1 MKKIILVFKI
11 IANFFRSKKLIASVF
26 VCVALLF
33 GVSFLSVLGAFTSY
47 FADEPTG
54 ALDSESSETVMNLL
68 KDLNDAGKTIIVI
81 THDPIV
87 AEKCRRVIKLADGRI
102 V

>member
-26 VCVALLF
+26 VCAALLF

-47 FADEPTG
+47 SCG
-54 ALDSESSETVMNLL
+54 
-68 KDLNDAGKTIIVI
+68 
-81 THDPIV
+81 
-87 AEKCRRVIKLADGRI
+87 RADGGTGQRELRNRHEPAEGS
-102 V
+102 